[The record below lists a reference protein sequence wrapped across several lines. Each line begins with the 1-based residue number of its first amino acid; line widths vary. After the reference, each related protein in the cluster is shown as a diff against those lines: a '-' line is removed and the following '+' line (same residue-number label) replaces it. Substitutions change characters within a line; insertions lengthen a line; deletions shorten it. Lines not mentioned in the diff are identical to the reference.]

1 MVAYF
6 LYSPTQDHRANSLT
20 SLRAMPWHPH
30 RSLTYCTLR
39 MSGEVVSVAGPYTIP
54 LISPD
59 MQYEGEDEVFSFE
72 YITDCAKN
80 NRQLNKRSQFK
91 PEFNFCDIL
100 EKKITWSEART
111 RTLLP
116 HGIAYLYAST
126 NMIWSMISS
135 EEVFVCDVGRSRWK
149 IDNINLDPSP
159 LLQTLSSIK
168 PTSRSYTLKEER
180 TILKYIADNDMY
192 DKVKGRFMW
201 QSMAS
206 SQVVSKTA
214 ARFSRTK
221 EPRDSLELK
230 RHEILPNLSSSQPS
244 VENESKIDVVSY
256 RLEEGLCGQ
265 KKGNKRTW
273 QSLKE
278 HFIKSMIPRIDSFN
292 LTKQEKN
299 KFMCKFN

>member
-1 MVAYF
+1 ALNYV
-6 LYSPTQDHRANSLT
+6 SGRKRAAQAKRCEEKISNAL
-20 SLRAMPWHPH
+20 LAWKGP
-30 RSLTYCTLR
+30 TLR
-39 MSGEVVSVAGPYTIP
+39 RSGTCEFKATDSIKYFVIFATIALIRSPHFAPYHGTHTARVLHLKDERGSGEVVSVAGPYTIP

-59 MQYEGEDEVFSFE
+59 MQYEGEDEVFSFK

-100 EKKITWSEART
+100 EKKITWSEAR
-111 RTLLP
+111 
-116 HGIAYLYAST
+116 
-126 NMIWSMISS
+126 
-135 EEVFVCDVGRSRWK
+135 SRWK

-159 LLQTLSSIK
+159 LLQTLSSLK

-206 SQVVSKTA
+206 SQV
-214 ARFSRTK
+214 
-221 EPRDSLELK
+221 
-230 RHEILPNLSSSQPS
+230 
-244 VENESKIDVVSY
+244 
-256 RLEEGLCGQ
+256 
-265 KKGNKRTW
+265 GNKRTW

-299 KFMCKFN
+299 KFMCNPSLSLSSSGLSFDVGRSLESGSFHQ